1 MRKINNIFSCLM
13 LLAFLLIAINVN
25 AGQTWMTWNI
35 RSGLPSNNLSCLA
48 INKGM
53 MAVGSDQGIGL
64 YLENYTGWFNLSNY
78 NEQLAGLAVRSLDF
92 DDYNTLWAATPSGL
106 FAIELEH
113 FPDSA
118 PRLRRYDHE
127 HGLSTIDV
135 EVVQVVDNKIYV
147 GCYGGWLFSSA
158 ISPGSSITSFIPV
171 NRAAVEDLN
180 KFMSVGITA
189 LAMDY
194 PEGGIYST
202 KGKGLLRAADGSNLV
217 GGDELFSDW
226 VNDFWSFEEGN
237 ANRIIAV
244 TQNQM
249 NLISNNRSVGR
260 CSLPAEDCWISCIT
274 TAPDQESDEYKREKP
289 KGYLHLETFIGKRT
303 LIAGTRGQ
311 GLWLFDDGR
320 WSNLTMRDS
329 PLPSDNIN
337 KVYYLPGPKKIAIL
351 SDGGLTMLGI
361 TEDAQFDIFQV
372 RGSDP
377 YWAKTFWPFMQSWGP
392 YVYGYPSQKSYP
404 IEPFIAYGKMLRGKD
419 IWISHDRGISRF
431 VFPSAPFMGVMQ
443 YRFHLAGRFEGEEND
458 PSKDLTIEDN
468 STTGDRPPI
477 LEGEELWHHYCREQP
492 TDYCLAPISEIFV
505 SLDMKTMVGPDEY
518 VVLAAPSVEA
528 IPAAAAEFRRSQA
541 QEEADNAVENESAEN
556 SSESQD
562 ETGDNSDEEADD
574 VEEDADD
581 NAAEGESEGA
591 DGTEAAV
598 DDDTQED
605 HADSA
610 ADEQEQVSDE
620 DTDDGRGNSEAGRS
634 RPAPASS
641 TPRLRPVF
649 AVGEN
654 RYDARG
660 HQLYSVASLMQ
671 ECPLHPVPSE
681 DINDMVLDLAERIWI
696 VYDNNKLACLDNRP
710 EEIVPNPDN
719 NDWCEFSDAQ
729 LPWQKLDDLLCIQR
743 IGSAIYVSAK
753 DSGVYYLPA
762 AHTIPLKDLRPSDWQ
777 RIEFPA
783 DSDEI
788 DQFKRVIAI
797 EYWKTEKG
805 SVAALLFDKALATFD
820 GNKLTFYGVPERN
833 YTCMVQDRFQN
844 LWLGSFQGLS
854 YFTPDGKF
862 KDIHG
867 RMHDFNSE
875 RVVAIAAAPDDA
887 KYPYT
892 VAVAVD
898 EYARE
903 NSIGV
908 RKFYRSSDPPPYL
921 GRGRDS
927 AYRLRVKNS
936 GPDNAQIMLYD
947 GEKWEPMFRPGV
959 RAMMFDQEFLWI
971 GTSCRVMRLYMP
983 TVVQSY

>member
-1 MRKINNIFSCLM
+1 MKKSAIRIYCVVILAM
-13 LLAFLLIAINVN
+13 LFVTSGLL

-64 YLENYTGWFNLSNY
+64 YLENYTGWFSLANY
-78 NEQLAGLAVRSLDF
+78 HEQLAGLAVRSLDF

-158 ISPGSSITSFIPV
+158 ISPGSSITSFVPV

-202 KGKGLLRAADGSNLV
+202 KGKSLLRAADGSNLV
-217 GGDELFSDW
+217 GEDELFSDW

-260 CSLPAEDCWISCIT
+260 CSLPAEDCWISCVT

-361 TEDAQFDIFQV
+361 TEETQFDLFQV
-372 RGSDP
+372 SGSDP
-377 YWAKTFWPFMQSWGP
+377 YWAKSFWPFMQSWGP
-392 YVYGYPSQKSYP
+392 YVYGYPTDKGYP
-404 IEPFIAYGKMLRGKD
+404 IEPCIAYNKILRGKD
-419 IWISHDRGISRF
+419 IWVAHSRGISRY
-431 VFPSAPFMGVMQ
+431 VFPSAPFLGVMQ
-443 YRFHLAGRFEGEEND
+443 YRLHLAGKFECKEND

-468 STTGDRPPI
+468 STTGDHPPI
-477 LEGEELWHHYCREQP
+477 QAGEDIWHHYCKEQP
-492 TDYCLAPISEIFV
+492 TDYCLAPISQIFV

-518 VVLAAPSVEA
+518 EVIVADSVA
-528 IPAAAAEFRRSQA
+528 DIPAAAAEYRRVQA
-541 QEEADNAVENESAEN
+541 LAEAERAAERESAE
-556 SSESQD
+556 EPAED
-562 ETGDNSDEEADD
+562 EDSDEEVAEGETAGTTEDEAD
-574 VEEDADD
+574 EDSSENTGESENADSED
-581 NAAEGESEGA
+581 DDAGGPADTDESDPAAEGDE
-591 DGTEAAV
+591 
-598 DDDTQED
+598 
-605 HADSA
+605 
-610 ADEQEQVSDE
+610 ADENIENAETCAASPGQ
-620 DTDDGRGNSEAGRS
+620 
-634 RPAPASS
+634 ASS

-649 AVGEN
+649 SVGPN

-671 ECPLHPVPSE
+671 ECPLHAIPSE
-681 DINDMVLDLAERIWI
+681 SVNDMAIDLLERIW
-696 VYDNNKLACLDNRP
+696 VVMDNNRLVCLDTP
-710 EEIVPNPDN
+710 PGETVPDPAN
-719 NDWCEFSDAQ
+719 NNWFEFADER
-729 LPWQKLDDLLCIQR
+729 LPWQKFDDLLCIER

-753 DSGVYYLPA
+753 DSGVYYLPD
-762 AHTIPLKDLRPSDWQ
+762 AHTATLKDLRPSDWR

-783 DSDEI
+783 DSKEF
-788 DQFKRVIAI
+788 DQFKHVVAI
-797 EYWKTEKG
+797 QYWQTDKG
-805 SVAALLFDKALATFD
+805 TVTALLFEKSMATFD
-820 GNKLTFYGVPERN
+820 GSRLTFHSVPERT
-833 YTCMVQDRFQN
+833 YTCMVQDREHN
-844 LWLGSFQGLS
+844 LWVGSLQGLS
-854 YFTPDGKF
+854 YFTPAGKF

-867 RMHDFNSE
+867 RMHGFESE
-875 RVVAIAAAPDDA
+875 SVVGLAAAPDDA

-892 VAVAVD
+892 VAVAID
-898 EYARE
+898 DAARGD
-903 NSIGV
+903 SSAV
-908 RKFYRSSDPPPYL
+908 YKFFRSSDLMPIL
-921 GRGRDS
+921 RQGSDS
-927 AYRLRVKNS
+927 AYRLRVLNVSTASSK
-936 GPDNAQIMLYD
+936 IMLYD
-947 GEKWEPMFRPGV
+947 GKEWELLPRSGV
-959 RAMMFDQEFLWI
+959 RSMMFDQDFLWLA
-971 GTSCRVMRLYMP
+971 TSARVMRLYMP

>member
-1 MRKINNIFSCLM
+1 M
-13 LLAFLLIAINVN
+13 LLFAARVYA

-64 YLENYTGWFNLSNY
+64 YLENYTGWFSLANY
-78 NEQLAGLAVRSLDF
+78 HEQLAGLAVRSLDF

-106 FAIELEH
+106 FAIDLEH
-113 FPDSA
+113 FPDST

-158 ISPGSSITSFIPV
+158 ISPGSSISSFVPV

-217 GGDELFSDW
+217 GEDELFSDW
-226 VNDFWSFEEGN
+226 VNDFWLFEEGN

-260 CSLPAEDCWISCIT
+260 CSLPAEDCWISCVT
-274 TAPDQESDEYKREKP
+274 TAPDEERDEYKREKP

-361 TEDAQFDIFQV
+361 TEETQFDLFQV

-443 YRFHLAGRFEGEEND
+443 YRFHLAGRFESKEND
-458 PSKDLTIEDN
+458 PSKDMTIEDN

-477 LEGEELWHHYCREQP
+477 LAGEELWHHYCKEQP
-492 TDYCLAPISEIFV
+492 TDYCLAPISEIYV
-505 SLDMKTMVGPDEY
+505 SLDMKTMLGPGEY
-518 VVLAAPSVEA
+518 EVIAAPSVEA
-528 IPAAAAEFRRSQA
+528 IPEAAAEYRRA
-541 QEEADNAVENESAEN
+541 QSLVEAESAA
-556 SSESQD
+556 ESD
-562 ETGDNSDEEADD
+562 SDEDPADGDDEAGDD
-574 VEEDADD
+574 NEEEDSDQD
-581 NAAEGESEGA
+581 AAEGEAAGATEDEADEDSTEDTEDSENAGSEEDGEDSDSDDEESDSDDSDDA
-591 DGTEAAV
+591 DDAAE
-598 DDDTQED
+598 QGSGNGEER
-605 HADSA
+605 DSA
-610 ADEQEQVSDE
+610 SGQ
-620 DTDDGRGNSEAGRS
+620 
-634 RPAPASS
+634 ASS
-641 TPRLRPVF
+641 TPRLRPIF
-649 AVGEN
+649 SVGES
-654 RYDARG
+654 RYDTRA

-671 ECPLHPVPSE
+671 ECPLHPIPSE
-681 DINDMVLDLAERIWI
+681 DINDLVLDLAERVWI
-696 VYDNNKLACLDNRP
+696 VFDNNKLACLDNRP
-710 EEIVPNPDN
+710 GETVPDPAN
-719 NDWCEFSDAQ
+719 NDWCEFADAQ

-762 AHTIPLKDLRPSDWQ
+762 AHSITLKDLRPSDWR

-797 EYWKTEKG
+797 EYWKTDKG

-820 GNKLTFYGVPERN
+820 GSRLTFYAVPERN
-833 YTCMVQDRFQN
+833 YTCMVQDRYQN

-875 RVVAIAAAPDDA
+875 RVVAVAAAPDDA

-903 NSIGV
+903 NSTGV
-908 RKFYRSSDPPPYL
+908 RKLYRASDPPPYL
-921 GRGRDS
+921 SRGRDS
-927 AYRLRVKNS
+927 AYRLRVKNA

-959 RAMMFDQEFLWI
+959 RAMMFDQQFLWI
-971 GTSCRVMRLYMP
+971 ATSCRIMRLYMP

>member
-1 MRKINNIFSCLM
+1 MKKSAIRIYGVVIFAM
-13 LLAFLLIAINVN
+13 LIVAAGLD

-53 MAVGSDQGIGL
+53 MAVGSDKGIGL
-64 YLENYTGWFNLSNY
+64 YLENYSGWFNLANY
-78 NEQLAGLAVRSLDF
+78 HEQLADLAVRSLDF

-106 FAIELEH
+106 FAIDLEH

-135 EVVQVVDNKIYV
+135 EVVQVVDSKIYV
-147 GCYGGWLFSSA
+147 GCYGGWLFSAA
-158 ISPGSSITSFIPV
+158 ISPGSSISNFLPV
-171 NRAAVEDLN
+171 NRAAADDMN

-217 GGDELFSDW
+217 GEDELFSDW
-226 VNDFWSFEEGN
+226 VNDFWSFEESN

-249 NLISNNRSVGR
+249 NLISNNRPVGR
-260 CSLPAEDCWISCIT
+260 CSLPVEDCWISCIT

-311 GLWLFDDGR
+311 GLWLFNDGR

-361 TEDAQFDIFQV
+361 TRDSQFDIFQV

-419 IWISHDRGISRF
+419 IWIAHDRGISRF
-431 VFPSAPFMGVMQ
+431 VFPAAPFMGVMQ
-443 YRFHLAGRFEGEEND
+443 YRFHLAGRFECKEND
-458 PSKDLTIEDN
+458 PGKDLTIEDN

-477 LEGEELWHHYCREQP
+477 NAGEELWHHYCKEQP
-492 TDYCLAPISEIFV
+492 TDFCQAPIGSIYV
-505 SLDMKTMVGPDEY
+505 SLDMKTMVGPGEY
-518 VVLAAPSVEA
+518 EVINAASVEDISAA
-528 IPAAAAEFRRSQA
+528 ISEYRRLQSLESSGNEDESDAEEDPDDAGDAEADTEETGEESEEDSSEDSTSSG
-541 QEEADNAVENESAEN
+541 EEA
-556 SSESQD
+556 
-562 ETGDNSDEEADD
+562 TGGSGN
-574 VEEDADD
+574 
-581 NAAEGESEGA
+581 
-591 DGTEAAV
+591 
-598 DDDTQED
+598 
-605 HADSA
+605 SA
-610 ADEQEQVSDE
+610 AC
-620 DTDDGRGNSEAGRS
+620 
-634 RPAPASS
+634 ASGTCQAS
-641 TPRLRPVF
+641 ATARLRPIVSI
-649 AVGEN
+649 GDSM
-654 RYDARG
+654 YDARG
-660 HQLYSVASLMQ
+660 HQLYTVASLMQ
-671 ECPLHPVPSE
+671 ECPLHPIPSE
-681 DINDMVLDLAERIWI
+681 DVNDLAIDLAERIWVI
-696 VYDNNKLACLDNRP
+696 LDNNRLACLDSRVG
-710 EEIVPNPDN
+710 ETVPDPNN
-719 NDWCEFSDAQ
+719 NDWHEFADAQ
-729 LPWQKLDDLLCIQR
+729 LPWEKFDDLLCVQR
-743 IGSAIYVSAK
+743 VGSAIYVSAK
-753 DSGVYYLPA
+753 DSGVYYLPSAHSA
-762 AHTIPLKDLRPSDWQ
+762 ALKDLRPSDWQ

-783 DSDEI
+783 DSKEI

-797 EYWKTEKG
+797 EYWKTSEG
-805 SVAALLFDKALATFD
+805 AVAALLFAKGLATFD
-820 GNKLTFYGVPERN
+820 GSKLSFIAVPERN
-833 YTCMVQDRFQN
+833 YTCMVQDRYYN

-854 YFTPDGKF
+854 YLTPDGKINE
-862 KDIHG
+862 IHG
-867 RMHDFNSE
+867 RMNDFNSE
-875 RVVAIAAAPDDA
+875 KVVAIAAAPDDA

-892 VAVAVD
+892 IAVSVD
-898 EYARE
+898 EYAKE
-903 NSIGV
+903 QGPGV
-908 RKFYRSSDPPPYL
+908 RKLYRSSDPPPSL
-921 GRGRDS
+921 AGGPDS
-927 AYRLRVKNS
+927 RYRLRVM
-936 GPDNAQIMLYD
+936 NADVSISQVMLYD

-959 RAMMFDQEFLWI
+959 RALMFDQQFLWI
-971 GTSCRVMRLYMP
+971 STSCRLMRLYMP